1 MTLFPAQMA
10 KCGKQASGQST
21 GQVTSLGEKK
31 VDGEGLPRGPPF
43 NEPVPEEGK
52 RGHKCSE
59 G

>member
-1 MTLFPAQMA
+1 MA

-31 VDGEGLPRGPPF
+31 VDGEGLPRGPLF

-52 RGHKCSE
+52 RVHKCSE